1 MKYILA
7 SLVLL
12 SFYAYGQHLKVNATQ
27 FTQLAPARVQVVTHP
42 SGRALVVSQVQGGS
56 TLEAQDLQRTITANE
71 LQ

>member
-1 MKYILA
+1 MKYFLA

-12 SFYAYGQHLKVNATQ
+12 GFYVYGQHLTINAAQ

-42 SGRALVVSQVQGGS
+42 TGRAVVVSQVQGGS
-56 TLEAQDLQRTITANE
+56 TLEAQDLQRTIDAQQ